1 MAEGGQFPWKRQTI
15 DYSRGPPVD
24 YSALQKPL
32 PEPPNGVEWKQ
43 DDETRQWRL
52 VRVDDDDKDRRKYK
66 LAVGIAW
73 NERKG
78 RVEPTLLPVPKV
90 KVKDELVSRLDMD
103 DGDDAK
109 VDDQDEASLQG
120 YEGASAVLKST
131 IKPSPTEKVAVANVD
146 YLVHTVLPTD
156 TLPGLCLR
164 YRTKATILRQ
174 LNKFSGSNLHLAP
187 SKLIIPLGPDGQKLL
202 DAGSMRAQDQ
212 TTPEYKLQAFLTE
225 FPHLTQSERRAY
237 LEMSDWDL
245 DEAMR
250 SAREDESWERS
261 EVAKRRVREKSSLPL
276 TASTA
281 RTLILNVHVAIPVTN
296 MEMADPSVSGS
307 IIGRQNVETELEE
320 SDEGLTAPL
329 LIKELELGPLEP
341 SPKVD
346 LKDEPV
352 LLEEIDDED
361 DARVSPIVSQHRGTP
376 TTTPLVSQHKGTPT
390 TTQLTTMSKGGDDSH
405 ESEDMELLLV
415 KELELAQR
423 SPLLMDS

>member
-32 PEPPNGVEWKQ
+32 PNPPSGVEWKQ

-73 NERKG
+73 NERRG
-78 RVEPTLLPVPKV
+78 RVEPTLVPIP
-90 KVKDELVSRLDMD
+90 KVKDELVSRLDMY

-109 VDDQDEASLQG
+109 VDDQDAASLLG
-120 YEGASAVLKST
+120 HEGASTVPKPT
-131 IKPSPTEKVAVANVD
+131 TEPSPTEKVAVENVD
-146 YLVHTVLPTD
+146 YLIHTILPTD

-174 LNKFSGSNLHLAP
+174 LNKFSGSNLNLAP

-202 DAGSMRAQDQ
+202 EAGTLRAQDQ

-225 FPHLTQSERRAY
+225 FPHLTESERRAY

-245 DEAMR
+245 DEAMT
-250 SAREDESWERS
+250 SAREDELWERLV
-261 EVAKRRVREKSSLPL
+261 EGKKRERKASSLTL
-276 TASTA
+276 KASTA
-281 RTLILNVHVAIPVTN
+281 HTLTLNVHVAIPVAS
-296 MEMADPSVSGS
+296 MEGADPSVSEG
-307 IIGRQNVETELEE
+307 IIRRQNEGTKLEPMEE
-320 SDEGLTAPL
+320 SGEELTAPL
-329 LIKELELGPLEP
+329 LIKELELGPLLS
-341 SPKVD
+341 SPTVD

-352 LLEEIDDED
+352 LFEQD
-361 DARVSPIVSQHRGTP
+361 DARITPFVSQYHSTP
-376 TTTPLVSQHKGTPT
+376 TTAPLNTRMT
-390 TTQLTTMSKGGDDSH
+390 EWDDNND
-405 ESEDMELLLV
+405 ESEVMKLLLE

-423 SPLLMDS
+423 RPLLMDS

>member
-1 MAEGGQFPWKRQTI
+1 MAEGGQLPWKRQTI

-32 PEPPNGVEWKQ
+32 PKPPNGVEWKQ

-66 LAVGIAW
+66 LQVGVAW
-73 NERKG
+73 NERTG
-78 RVEPTLLPVPKV
+78 RVEPTLVPVPKV
-90 KVKDELVSRLDMD
+90 KVKDELVSRVDMD

-109 VDDQDEASLQG
+109 VDDEDQANLYG
-120 YEGASAVLKST
+120 YEGASTVP
-131 IKPSPTEKVAVANVD
+131 KPTTEPPPTEKVAVENVD
-146 YLVHTVLPTD
+146 YLVHTILPTD

-187 SKLIIPLGPDGQKLL
+187 SKLIIPLGPDGQNLL
-202 DAGSMRAQDQ
+202 DAGTMRAQDQ

-245 DEAMR
+245 DEAMT

-261 EVAKRRVREKSSLPL
+261 EEAKRRERETSSLTL
-276 TASTA
+276 TTSTA
-281 RTLILNVHVAIPVTN
+281 RTLILNVHVGIPVTN
-296 MEMADPSVSGS
+296 MEVADSSVSGG
-307 IIGRQNVETELEE
+307 IIRRQNGGTVPVPTEE
-320 SDEGLTAPL
+320 SGDGLTAPL
-329 LIKELELGPLEP
+329 LVRELELGPLVKEE
-341 SPKVD
+341 
-346 LKDEPV
+346 LV
-352 LLEEIDDED
+352 LLEKTDDGD
-361 DARVSPIVSQHRGTP
+361 DARVSPIVSQDHGTP
-376 TTTPLVSQHKGTPT
+376 TTAERSTK
-390 TTQLTTMSKGGDDSH
+390 MSEEGDDNHGSAL
-405 ESEDMELLLV
+405 MEPLLV

-423 SPLLMDS
+423 RPLLMDSY